1 MTHIDVNEMD
11 SWREVLGAT
20 WQQHPGDSA
29 FITELWVSTPTLSKW
44 SPQLERG
51 NTQLSTHSYTDMLL
65 LMWCVFCIHKSHKDY
80 QWYRSEPYANQ
91 VPYESCQSTSSD
103 WDLWYQQDVG
113 VISFHPP
120 QWPAL
125 LSRCPAAW
133 RRYMFTAQLPFH
145 QRGIFI
151 RDKNHSGRWAVALR
165 LLRPALAMISPRS
178 SEEVPVVSTEK
189 RSPLTP
195 AAFKRHLSTFDDIQ
209 ANPLPQCSKTH
220 FKLLCHSSQ

>member
-20 WQQHPGDSA
+20 WQRHPGDSA

-51 NTQLSTHSYTDMLL
+51 NTQISTHSYTDMLR
-65 LMWCVFCIHKSHKDY
+65 LMWCVFCIHKSRKDY
-80 QWYRSEPYANQ
+80 QWYRSELYANQ

-103 WDLWYQQDVG
+103 GDLWYQQDVG

-133 RRYMFTAQLPFH
+133 RRYMFTAQLPF
-145 QRGIFI
+145 ISEAYL
-151 RDKNHSGRWAVALR
+151 SGTKITAADELSHYAFCDQHWQWFHRAL
-165 LLRPALAMISPRS
+165 